1 MGNESETQTLLN
13 AADYLLQSRN
23 FADCINYAARAHDSD
38 PTNPAPARI
47 LSTASVLSASKISA
61 THHDYYAVLNLPYFD
76 SDSSRID
83 STFETLTSILDPNTN
98 RCSFASEAFDLAVK
112 AWSVLS
118 NPLEKAGFDAELQAF
133 FDPAASTSATFW
145 TICPYC
151 YYVYEYD
158 KVFEDCCLK
167 CQNQRCRRV
176 LHAVPIAGPPPPPDV
191 VARGQYCC
199 PGFMPFAL
207 CSNDGKPIRDK
218 LWFPFAPSHHLG
230 EMPDFNSATFEDCAV
245 VLDDDRFEGTGSQ
258 GHVNG
263 EKARTEGNSRKRMK
277 SAPWKSKKLLGRG
290 ISIEG
295 DEAHFVYGVRDE
307 SCFNDEPEPCS
318 GGLEFLNGDDDVFVS
333 LPCEFDMGNGRPV
346 TL

>member
-13 AADYLLQSRN
+13 AAEYLLQSRN

-38 PTNPAPARI
+38 PTNPAPVRI
-47 LSTASVLSASKISA
+47 LSTASVLSASKITA

-98 RCSFASEAFDLAVK
+98 RCPFASEAFDLAVK

-118 NPLEKAGFDAELQAF
+118 NPLEKARFDAELQAF
-133 FDPAASTSATFW
+133 FDPAVSTSATFW

-191 VARGQYCC
+191 VSRGQYCC

-207 CSNDGKPIRDK
+207 RSNDGKPIRDK
-218 LWFPFAPSHHLG
+218 LWLPFAPSHHL
-230 EMPDFNSATFEDCAV
+230 DFREQ
-245 VLDDDRFEGTGSQ
+245 VLRLMLM
-258 GHVNG
+258 
-263 EKARTEGNSRKRMK
+263 EKRRERKEIQE
-277 SAPWKSKKLLGRG
+277 RG
-290 ISIEG
+290 
-295 DEAHFVYGVRDE
+295 
-307 SCFNDEPEPCS
+307 
-318 GGLEFLNGDDDVFVS
+318 
-333 LPCEFDMGNGRPV
+333 
-346 TL
+346 

>member
-47 LSTASVLSASKISA
+47 LSTASVLSASKISP

-98 RCSFASEAFDLAVK
+98 RCPFASEAFDLAVK

-133 FDPAASTSATFW
+133 LDPAASTSATFW
-145 TICPYC
+145 TVCPYC

-207 CSNDGKPIRDK
+207 RSANGDPIRDK
-218 LWFPFAPSHHLG
+218 LWLPFAPLHH
-230 EMPDFNSATFEDCAV
+230 
-245 VLDDDRFEGTGSQ
+245 RGSQ
-258 GHVNG
+258 AHVNG
-263 EKARTEGNSRKRMK
+263 EKAKTEGNSRKRMK
-277 SAPWKSKKLLGRG
+277 SVPWKSKKLLGRG
-290 ISIEG
+290 INIDG
-295 DEAHFVYGVRDE
+295 GEANFVYGVREDG
-307 SCFNDEPEPCS
+307 CFNDEPKPCS

-346 TL
+346 AL

>member
-1 MGNESETQTLLN
+1 MDTEPETRTLLIS
-13 AADYLLQSRN
+13 ADYYLQRRN
-23 FADCINYAARAHDSD
+23 FADCRNYAARARDSD
-38 PTNPAPARI
+38 PANPAPTRI

-61 THHDYYAVLNLPYFD
+61 THHDYYAVLNLPYFE
-76 SDSSRID
+76 SDASRID
-83 STFETLTSILDPNTN
+83 ASLETLTSILDPNTN
-98 RCSFASEAFDLAVK
+98 RCPFASEAFDLAVK

-118 NPLEKAGFDAELQAF
+118 NPLEKANFDAELHTF
-133 FDPAASTSATFW
+133 MDAASTSATFW

-191 VARGQYCC
+191 VAKGHYCC

-207 CSNDGKPIRDK
+207 RTTNGEPIRDK
-218 LWFPFAPSHHLG
+218 LWLPFAPSNNL
-230 EMPDFNSATFEDCAV
+230 
-245 VLDDDRFEGTGSQ
+245 GSQ

-263 EKARTEGNSRKRMK
+263 EKKDYRDANYGNSANVTSKRKK
-277 SAPWKSKKLLGRG
+277 SVPWKSKKLLGRG
-290 ISIEG
+290 ISIDG
-295 DEAHFVYGVRDE
+295 DEAHFVYGVGDE
-307 SCFNDEPEPCS
+307 SCLNADKDEPEPCS
-318 GGLEFLNGDDDVFVS
+318 GGLEFLNGDDDIFIS
-333 LPCEFDMGNGRPV
+333 LPYDFDMGNGRPV